1 MANNLAGYNDLLKNG
16 IKYRYLGKNGIMYE
30 YILKYGGNKEKFYE
44 DAVDVRSIKWGRAR
58 RSTKGFDGKEKGNY
72 YRRGVYQPIGHKR
85 EFNFYQIKHAGDD
98 NISKE
103 YTVKV
108 VVD

>member
-1 MANNLAGYNDLLKNG
+1 MANNLAGYNNLLKNG
-16 IKYRYLGKNGIMYE
+16 VKHRYLGKNGIMYE

-58 RSTKGFDGKEKGNY
+58 RSTKNNNY
-72 YRRGVYQPIGHKR
+72 YRRGVYQPVGNKKY
-85 EFNFYQIKHAGDD
+85 FNYYQLNHNDD
-98 NISKE
+98 NVSKE

>member
-1 MANNLAGYNDLLKNG
+1 
-16 IKYRYLGKNGIMYE
+16 MYE

-72 YRRGVYQPIGHKR
+72 YRRGVYQPIGDKR
-85 EFNFYQIKHAGDD
+85 YFNYYQLKNGSVDPVEMWADILDAA
-98 NISKE
+98 NKE
-103 YTVKV
+103 LKERGW
-108 VVD
+108 